1 MSEATLDDR
10 GRLTLPKE
18 LREQYGDHY
27 RVVKLHDGIK
37 LIPVA
42 EDPLDALRDE
52 FAGVEK
58 TADELR
64 NEAREAALDKAGR

>member
-1 MSEATLDDR
+1 MSETTLDDR
-10 GRLTLPKE
+10 GRMTLPKE
-18 LREQYGDHY
+18 LRERYGDRY
-27 RVVKLHDGIK
+27 RIVEVHDGIK

-64 NEAREAALDKAGR
+64 EEAREAAFDEAGR

>member
-1 MSEATLDDR
+1 MPETTLDDR
-10 GRLTLPKE
+10 GRMTLPKE
-18 LREQYGDHY
+18 LRERYGDRY
-27 RVVKLHDGIK
+27 RIVEVHDGIK

-42 EDPLDALRDE
+42 DDPLDALRDE

-64 NEAREAALDKAGR
+64 EAAREAAFDEAGR